1 MFIKNFAKSILILCA
16 ILAISGI
23 VYSFTDFYERQ
34 VDERTGYGYIY
45 WEDANT
51 EQTAQ
56 AQANVSKNVSNWPFA
71 VNINEYSYC
80 TSSETDYHGK
90 QNTGHFYWYVS
101 RKGATDDRYKGNESD
116 THEYTGK
123 VWFSSPPSI
132 RVHARARVTPDRDSA
147 TQEVDVEF

>member
-1 MFIKNFAKSILILCA
+1 MFIKKYVKPILILCA

-23 VYSFTDFYERQ
+23 VYSYTDFYENQ
-34 VDERTGYGYIY
+34 VDHTGYGYIY

-51 EQTAQ
+51 EQTVQ

-132 RVHARARVTPDRDSA
+132 RVHARAQVTPDRDSS